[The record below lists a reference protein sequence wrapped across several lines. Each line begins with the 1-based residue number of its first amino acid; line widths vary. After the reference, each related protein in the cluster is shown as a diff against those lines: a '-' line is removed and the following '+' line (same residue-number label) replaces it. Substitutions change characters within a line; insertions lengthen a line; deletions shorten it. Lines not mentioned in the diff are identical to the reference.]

1 MDFHKPVVNF
11 IHDGLLGHDLFKY
24 RTGNKVKQNKI
35 AKEHQGGGKQTAEIT
50 KALAFSEK
58 QGPRGISTEI
68 NAF

>member
-1 MDFHKPVVNF
+1 MQTKEKV
-11 IHDGLLGHDLFKY
+11 LQ
-24 RTGNKVKQNKI
+24 NKVKQNKI
-35 AKEHQGGGKQTAEIT
+35 AKEHQGGGKQMAETT